1 MTRAIRIGLIY
12 FGTVLFGLLGYL
24 AFVMYGRMHSD
35 SDPVGIDDEKNG
47 SASTAIPLPRDSGD
61 DMNEVGKDADVDEDA
76 ADEEELIKETE
87 EETSFLDI
95 SSTDCTKRCAGYDG
109 DDFEY
114 CQEVCGLSADDPGYH
129 EEDDD
134 RSTDDKVS
142 DDCDGKSGLALD
154 YCRKDT
160 AVANGN
166 LSACTGIS
174 DTGIRKAC
182 RNRIA
187 QDLMESTP

>member
-1 MTRAIRIGLIY
+1 
-12 FGTVLFGLLGYL
+12 
-24 AFVMYGRMHSD
+24 
-35 SDPVGIDDEKNG
+35 
-47 SASTAIPLPRDSGD
+47 
-61 DMNEVGKDADVDEDA
+61 
-76 ADEEELIKETE
+76 
-87 EETSFLDI
+87 
-95 SSTDCTKRCAGYDG
+95 
-109 DDFEY
+109 
-114 CQEVCGLSADDPGYH
+114 EVCGLSADDPGYH

-166 LSACTGIS
+166 LSACS
-174 DTGIRKAC
+174 DIDDPGIRKAC
-182 RNRIA
+182 RDRIA